1 MTANLEQLRA
11 DFTADGNSS
20 AVTWRGGEGHM
31 LVEGSFGGGTLK
43 LKWLYRDVT
52 YIEVGASTNLTA
64 VGAPTFTL
72 PEGVTLRL
80 ELTGSAAP
88 TLKATIL

>member
-1 MTANLEQLRA
+1 MTANLEQLRV
-11 DFTADGNSS
+11 DFAADGNSS
-20 AVTWRGGEGHM
+20 AITWRGGEGHM

-52 YIEVGASTNLTA
+52 YIEVGTNTNMTAAGASI
-64 VGAPTFTL
+64 FTL

-80 ELTGSAAP
+80 ELTGSAGPAI
-88 TLKATIL
+88 KATLL